1 MTGRNLKGRRRV
13 VAQVSLGLLTVS
25 QLVIGGWALL
35 APTHFFTT
43 FPAAGHA
50 WVALLPP
57 YNEHLVG
64 DVGALSLA
72 LAVVLAGATV
82 TADRRLIRLA
92 AVAFAVYTVPHTIF
106 HGSHLDGFSPGDAAA
121 QMSGFVLQLLLAA
134 VALAATL
141 ERTGG
146 ADRGQ
151 P

>member
-1 MTGRNLKGRRRV
+1 MTERTLTGRRRV
-13 VAQVSLGLLTVS
+13 LAQVSLGLLTVS

-57 YNEHLVG
+57 YNEHLVR

-82 TADRRLIRLA
+82 TADRRLIRVA
-92 AVAFAVYTVPHTIF
+92 AVAFAVYTVPHTLF
-106 HGSHLDGFSPGDAAA
+106 HGSHLHGFTLSDGVA
-121 QMSGFVLQLLLAA
+121 QMSGFVLQLLLA
-134 VALAATL
+134 
-141 ERTGG
+141 ECRS
-146 ADRGQ
+146 
-151 P
+151 

>member
-1 MTGRNLKGRRRV
+1 VTEQTLRGRRRI

-35 APTHFFTT
+35 APKHFFTT

-57 YNEHLVG
+57 YNEHLVR

-82 TADRRLIRLA
+82 TADRRLIRVA
-92 AVAFAVYTVPHTIF
+92 AVAFAVYTVPHTLF
-106 HGSHLDGFSPGDAAA
+106 HGDHLHGFTLSDAVA

-134 VALAATL
+134 AAFGSTL
-141 ERTGG
+141 EQTGWSR
-146 ADRGQ
+146 RGQ
-151 P
+151 S

>member
-1 MTGRNLKGRRRV
+1 MTGRSLSGPRRV
-13 VAQVSLGLLTVS
+13 VAQASLGLLTVS

-35 APTHFFTT
+35 APTHFFTA
-43 FPAAGHA
+43 FPAAGHT

-57 YNEHLVG
+57 YNEHLVHH
-64 DVGALSLA
+64 VGALSLA

-82 TADRRLIRLA
+82 TADRRLIRVA
-92 AVAFAVYTVPHTIF
+92 AVAFAVYTVPHSLF
-106 HGSHLDGFSPGDAAA
+106 HGGHLDGFGLTDGVA

-134 VALAATL
+134 AALGSTL

-146 ADRGQ
+146 DDCRR